1 MKYVSIIKFFRSPFS
16 FLRSLILL
24 LPAPI
29 FVLLSC
35 TEDVSDYSKWTNYG
49 GTKDASRYSS
59 LDEIT
64 PENVSL
70 LQVAWEYHAGD
81 SSKNSQIQC
90 QPIVIDSVLYATTPK
105 LNLVALHVATGEEIW
120 RFDPFEVLGGENSW
134 AGTNRGVTYF
144 KEGDMSRI
152 LFSAGSFLMSVDA
165 ATGKPDLNFGDG
177 GKVDLQTGLSDNPE
191 DQFLVVSNTP
201 GIIFKDKII
210 VGMRVSE
217 GLDAAPGYVRA
228 YNVKTGKQEW
238 VFHTIPKK
246 GEFGYETWD
255 EAYVNKIG
263 GANNW
268 SGVSLDEKRG
278 IVYVPTGSATYDFWG
293 GYRKGDNLFANSLLA
308 LNAETGER
316 IWHYQIVHHDV
327 WDRDIPSTPNL
338 VTIKKNGKK
347 IDAVAQITK
356 HGYIFVFDRET
367 GEPVFPIEEKEIPAG
382 MMDGDLLSKTQP
394 TPTLPVPMMRQNLTE
409 KDLLNIT
416 PELEAEIK
424 EMIKGVEYGDMWLAP
439 SEKRPFLLFPGFD
452 GGGEWGGAAVDPES
466 NIMYVNSSH
475 MPWLI
480 EMVPNEAFGKSG
492 MDGKSLY
499 ANNCANCHGG
509 DRSGSAT
516 FPRLLG
522 LNQKYNSDQVHQI
535 LKNGKGGMPAFRHLP
550 QEERDALVAFLLEKE
565 PAESDKKELEGGKE
579 KLITPYLMNGYR
591 RFTTKEGYPG
601 INPPWGTLNAIDL
614 NSGQMVWQSVL
625 GEFPELTAKGI
636 PITGRESYGGPVVTK
651 GGLVFIAATEDE
663 MFRAFDKKTGK
674 VLWETK
680 LPAGGHATP
689 AVYEWKGKQYIVIA
703 CGGGKSDKSGDS
715 YVAFALP

>member
-1 MKYVSIIKFFRSPFS
+1 MKKLALLGFAF
-16 FLRSLILL
+16 ILL
-24 LPAPI
+24 QC
-29 FVLLSC
+29 SSNKD
-35 TEDVSDYSKWTNYG
+35 TDYSKWTNYG

-59 LDEIT
+59 LEQIT
-64 PENVSL
+64 PENVNQ
-70 LQVAWEYHAGD
+70 LQVAWEYHSGD
-81 SSKNSQIQC
+81 ATERSQIQC
-90 QPIVIDSVLYATTPK
+90 QPIIIDSILYATTPK
-105 LNLVALHVATGEEIW
+105 LNLVALHVETGKEIW
-120 RFDPFEVLGGENSW
+120 RFDPFDVLGGENSW

-144 KEGDMSRI
+144 KEGDMQRI
-152 LFSAGSFLMSVDA
+152 LFCAGSYLMSVDA
-165 ATGKPDLNFGDG
+165 LTGKPDLNFGDQ
-177 GKVDLQTGLSDNPE
+177 GKVDLQVGLSGDPE

-228 YNVKTGKQEW
+228 YNVKTGKEDW

-255 EAYVNKIG
+255 EQYIEKIG

-268 SGVSLDEKRG
+268 SGVSLDEERA

-293 GYRKGDNLFANSLLA
+293 GFRKGDNLFANSLLA
-308 LNAETGER
+308 LNADTGER

-338 VTIKKNGKK
+338 VTLQKNGKK

-356 HGYIFVFDRET
+356 HGYVFVFDRET
-367 GEPVFPIEEKEIPAG
+367 GDPVFPIEEKPIPAG
-382 MMDGDLLSKTQP
+382 IMDGDFISATQP
-394 TPTLPVPMMRQNLTE
+394 TPTLPVPLMRQNITE

-416 PELEAEIK
+416 PELEAEVK

-466 NIMYVNSSH
+466 NILYVNASH
-475 MPWLI
+475 MPWKI
-480 EMVPNEAFGKSG
+480 EMIENPAAKLKKGEISG
-492 MDGKSLY
+492 ESIY

-509 DRSGSAT
+509 DRTGNPPT
-516 FPRLLG
+516 FPSLLG
-522 LNQKYNSDQVHQI
+522 LAEKYDSKAVHSL
-535 LKNGKGGMPAFRHLP
+535 LKSGKGGMPSFAHLP
-550 QEERDALVAFLLEKE
+550 QNERDALVAFLLEKPLSE
-565 PAESDKKELEGGKE
+565 GDKKELSGGKE
-579 KLITPYLMNGYR
+579 RLTTPYLMNGYQ
-591 RFTTKEGYPG
+591 RFITKDGYPG
-601 INPPWGTLNAIDL
+601 INPPWGTLSAINL
-614 NSGQMVWQSVL
+614 NTGEMVWESVL

-636 PITGRESYGGPVVTK
+636 PLTGRESYGGPVVTK
-651 GGLVFIAATEDE
+651 GGLIFIAATEDE

-674 VLWETK
+674 MLWQTK

-689 AVYEWKGKQYIVIA
+689 AVFEWKGKQYIVIA
-703 CGGGKSDKSGDS
+703 CGGGKGDKSGDS